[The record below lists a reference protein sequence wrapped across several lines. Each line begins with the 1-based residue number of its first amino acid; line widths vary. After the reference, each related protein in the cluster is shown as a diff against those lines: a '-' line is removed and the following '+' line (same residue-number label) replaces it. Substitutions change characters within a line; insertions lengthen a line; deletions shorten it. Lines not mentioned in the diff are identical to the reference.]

1 MKKLYAM
8 LYQNTVQRNN
18 TWIKNNDGVREVDIL
33 RRIIKKK
40 EKKRETERERDKL
53 KSKAESPKM
62 VFNGF

>member
-8 LYQNTVQRNN
+8 LYQNTIQSNN

-40 EKKRETERERDKL
+40 RKKRQRERDKW
-53 KSKAESPKM
+53 KSKAESSKM